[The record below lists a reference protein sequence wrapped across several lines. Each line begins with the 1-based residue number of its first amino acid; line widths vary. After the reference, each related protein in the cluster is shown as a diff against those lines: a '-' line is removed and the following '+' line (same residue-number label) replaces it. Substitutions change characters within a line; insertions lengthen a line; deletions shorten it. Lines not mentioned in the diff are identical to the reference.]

1 MTACFVF
8 ARLPISKV
16 QCSIN
21 RLETTMGDQWETCP
35 KGPPMLSREERNPL
49 SDWWWTVDRPML
61 GAILALMLSGIVLS
75 LAASPPVA
83 VRIGLD
89 PFHFFSHHVMFLLPS
104 FIVMIGVSFMSPRQ
118 IRRTALIV
126 FAASVILIVATLLLG
141 PEVKGSRRWIT
152 LLGLNIQ
159 ASESAKPSFVVM
171 AAWLFAESTK
181 RPEMPATSMAIVL
194 LLTLVS
200 LLVMEPD
207 FGQTMLI
214 LMVWG
219 ALFFIAGMRMVW
231 VAGLAG
237 AAAAGLF
244 SAYLF
249 VPHVAGRIK
258 RFMNPAS
265 GDTFQVD
272 MAMEAFWNGGW
283 FGLGPG
289 EGIAKRSLPDSHTD
303 FVFAVIVIRTLTRAY
318 SSEDM
323 FARFAASG
331 LAILFGVQ
339 AAINMAVNLQLI
351 PAKGMTLPFISYGG
365 SSIISLAYGV
375 GMMLALT
382 RQRPR
387 TEVESMNAAGVSRG
401 YA

>member
-1 MTACFVF
+1 
-8 ARLPISKV
+8 
-16 QCSIN
+16 
-21 RLETTMGDQWETCP
+21 
-35 KGPPMLSREERNPL
+35 MLSREERTPL
-49 SDWWWTVDRPML
+49 SDWWWTVDKPL
-61 GAILALMLSGIVLS
+61 LVAIVALMLTGVILS

-83 VRIGLD
+83 TRIGLD
-89 PFHFFSHHVMFLLPS
+89 PFHFFGRHVLFLLPAL
-104 FIVMIGVSFMSPRQ
+104 IVLIGVSFLSSRQ
-118 IRRTALIV
+118 IRRAALLV
-126 FAASVILIVATLLLG
+126 FAVSIILIVATLLFG

-152 LLGLNIQ
+152 IIGVNIQ
-159 ASESAKPSFVVM
+159 ASESAKPAFVVI

-181 RPEMPATSMAIVL
+181 RPEMPATTMALSM
-194 LLTLVS
+194 LLTLVA

-219 ALFFIAGMRMVW
+219 ALFFIAGMRMIW
-231 VAGLAG
+231 VMGLAG
-237 AAAAGLF
+237 VACLGLF
-244 SAYLF
+244 SAYLL

-272 MAMEAFWNGGW
+272 MAMEAFFNGGW

-303 FVFAVIVIRTLTRAY
+303 FVFAVAAEEFGIILCLMLLALYAFIVIRTLSRAY
-318 SSEDM
+318 ANEDM

-339 AAINMAVNLQLI
+339 GAINMAVNLQLI

-382 RQRPR
+382 RLRPR
-387 TEVESMNAAGVSRG
+387 TEVESNNEAGAARG